1 MKITTRLILVAL
13 FLSPFS
19 HAEVKLGSKE
29 VILDNDRVEV
39 VRVTYPV
46 GAQSGVHT
54 HPYPYRTVY
63 FVKGGR
69 LQLTSSNKNEP
80 VKVVNAEDGMILYL
94 AGSSHNV
101 KNIGDSEIIM
111 IETELKP

>member
-1 MKITTRLILVAL
+1 
-13 FLSPFS
+13 
-19 HAEVKLGSKE
+19 
-29 VILDNDRVEV
+29 
-39 VRVTYPV
+39 
-46 GAQSGVHT
+46 
-54 HPYPYRTVY
+54 
-63 FVKGGR
+63 